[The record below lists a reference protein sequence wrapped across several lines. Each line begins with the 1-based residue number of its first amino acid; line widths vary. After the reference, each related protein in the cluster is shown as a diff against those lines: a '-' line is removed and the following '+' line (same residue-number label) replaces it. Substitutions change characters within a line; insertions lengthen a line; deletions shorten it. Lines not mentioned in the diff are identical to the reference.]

1 MMADSGPGV
10 DSRHIDKIFE
20 RYFSH
25 RPLRREHD
33 EAIEGDSHFG
43 IGLWVVRRNI
53 EALDGTVT
61 AVNRPQ
67 GGLAVTIRL
76 PLAR

>member
-1 MMADSGPGV
+1 MLCIQLVAFG
-10 DSRHIDKIFE
+10 
-20 RYFSH
+20 
-25 RPLRREHD
+25 PLRREHD
-33 EAIEGDSHFG
+33 EALEGDSHFG

-61 AVNRPQ
+61 ATNRPQ